1 MRKAISIQFFI
12 GLLFIAFFNLYC
24 NSEEEFAES
33 SPYLNHHDS
42 VQYVGKESCRAC
54 HQSIYESFA
63 QTGMGQ
69 SFGRATRAKSAANF
83 HQLKPVYDTALN
95 FYYLPQ
101 WIGDSM
107 YVLEF
112 RLRGKDT
119 IYKRL
124 ERVDY
129 IIGSGQHTNSHLTSI
144 NGFIYQLPLTYY
156 TQQKR
161 WDLPPGFENGRNVR
175 FSRAIEFECMSCH
188 NAMPELEL
196 GSTNRFTKIPD
207 GIDCERCHGP
217 GEVHVA
223 DKLKGNVIDT
233 SKFIDYT
240 IVNPRKLP
248 WERQIDICQRCH
260 LQGNAVLQ
268 PGKSFADFKPGMD
281 LGKIM
286 QVFMPK
292 YKGAEDEFIM
302 ASHAQRL
309 QQSACFIGSNK
320 QAKQAD
326 AKLGF
331 NTLQL
336 TCITCH
342 NPHVSVK
349 VTGKQTFN
357 NACLKCHNSNTC
369 EETMPERLA
378 VSDNCV
384 ACHMPQSGS
393 VDIPH
398 VTVHDHKIK
407 IPIKQKQLS
416 KIKEFAGLYCVN
428 QQENSVLSKAI
439 ASLNYYEKFEGES
452 AILDTANYWIQ
463 NLEDLPKQ
471 RNVKIHLF
479 YLQSN
484 WAGIVEQAKA
494 LDLNKELDAWTC
506 YRVGQAYQ
514 NLGRFQDAQIGF
526 ERALFLASS
535 NIDFINKIAVLQIQQ
550 GQFSMAK
557 LSFEKSLGLQPK
569 QAEALVNYGFSLA
582 NLNQIDLA
590 FAAYKKALQLDPDFQ
605 QAWLNLASLHLLKNN
620 KTEAI
625 LALKKVLQLNP
636 KQAEVKALLNQLL
649 TQK

>member
-1 MRKAISIQFFI
+1 
-12 GLLFIAFFNLYC
+12 
-24 NSEEEFAES
+24 
-33 SPYLNHHDS
+33 
-42 VQYVGKESCRAC
+42 
-54 HQSIYESFA
+54 
-63 QTGMGQ
+63 
-69 SFGRATRAKSAANF
+69 
-83 HQLKPVYDTALN
+83 
-95 FYYLPQ
+95 
-101 WIGDSM
+101 
-107 YVLEF
+107 
-112 RLRGKDT
+112 
-119 IYKRL
+119 
-124 ERVDY
+124 
-129 IIGSGQHTNSHLTSI
+129 
-144 NGFIYQLPLTYY
+144 
-156 TQQKR
+156 
-161 WDLPPGFENGRNVR
+161 
-175 FSRAIEFECMSCH
+175 
-188 NAMPELEL
+188 
-196 GSTNRFTKIPD
+196 
-207 GIDCERCHGP
+207 
-217 GEVHVA
+217 
-223 DKLKGNVIDT
+223 
-233 SKFIDYT
+233 
-240 IVNPRKLP
+240 
-248 WERQIDICQRCH
+248 
-260 LQGNAVLQ
+260 
-268 PGKSFADFKPGMD
+268 
-281 LGKIM
+281 
-286 QVFMPK
+286 
-292 YKGAEDEFIM
+292 
-302 ASHAQRL
+302 
-309 QQSACFIGSNK
+309 
-320 QAKQAD
+320 
-326 AKLGF
+326 
-331 NTLQL
+331 
-336 TCITCH
+336 
-342 NPHVSVK
+342 
-349 VTGKQTFN
+349 
-357 NACLKCHNSNTC
+357 
-369 EETMPERLA
+369 MPERLA

>member
-1 MRKAISIQFFI
+1 
-12 GLLFIAFFNLYC
+12 
-24 NSEEEFAES
+24 
-33 SPYLNHHDS
+33 
-42 VQYVGKESCRAC
+42 
-54 HQSIYESFA
+54 
-63 QTGMGQ
+63 
-69 SFGRATRAKSAANF
+69 
-83 HQLKPVYDTALN
+83 
-95 FYYLPQ
+95 
-101 WIGDSM
+101 
-107 YVLEF
+107 
-112 RLRGKDT
+112 
-119 IYKRL
+119 
-124 ERVDY
+124 
-129 IIGSGQHTNSHLTSI
+129 
-144 NGFIYQLPLTYY
+144 
-156 TQQKR
+156 
-161 WDLPPGFENGRNVR
+161 
-175 FSRAIEFECMSCH
+175 
-188 NAMPELEL
+188 MPELEL

-494 LDLNKELDAWTC
+494 LDLNKELDAWT
-506 YRVGQAYQ
+506 
-514 NLGRFQDAQIGF
+514 
-526 ERALFLASS
+526 
-535 NIDFINKIAVLQIQQ
+535 
-550 GQFSMAK
+550 
-557 LSFEKSLGLQPK
+557 
-569 QAEALVNYGFSLA
+569 
-582 NLNQIDLA
+582 
-590 FAAYKKALQLDPDFQ
+590 
-605 QAWLNLASLHLLKNN
+605 
-620 KTEAI
+620 
-625 LALKKVLQLNP
+625 
-636 KQAEVKALLNQLL
+636 
-649 TQK
+649 